1 MDHVPPVADKMVAV
15 ACNEIWGRCS
25 ICSGSPMESAPL
37 HSPPSSQLHSACVV
51 CHTHRAHK
59 GCFGG
64 LGGLGFDC
72 GMLISLKFQYQ
83 MSALGCLLGW
93 MGLISKLNGL
103 PSISCI
109 EMALVC
115 SNLPQRFSGHN
126 LAAHI
131 DVLTAQ
137 VQFVL
142 LQAPQSSVV
151 VAEESVFSTVWTLH
165 NIQMQEFVQRMSS
178 ALPQIVQQ
186 LFHVSSVLEPSR
198 HLPLRKEHFVNFQ
211 NLVANLL
218 SLVKISIGRGKQ
230 PGYTGLPWKAKNLGC
245 NLLQP
250 SQLAVTCSNYLSFH
264 VSIQVAETNLLLLW
278 LSHQL
283 GDHWSCTFCIR

>member
-1 MDHVPPVADKMVAV
+1 
-15 ACNEIWGRCS
+15 
-25 ICSGSPMESAPL
+25 
-37 HSPPSSQLHSACVV
+37 
-51 CHTHRAHK
+51 
-59 GCFGG
+59 
-64 LGGLGFDC
+64 
-72 GMLISLKFQYQ
+72 

-115 SNLPQRFSGHN
+115 SNLPQRFFGHN

-131 DVLTAQ
+131 DLLTAQ

-165 NIQMQEFVQRMSS
+165 NIQMQEFVQRMSA

-198 HLPLRKEHFVNFQ
+198 HLPLAKRTLRQLPESGSKLALLGENLNWTWKTTRLYRVTIKSKEF
-211 NLVANLL
+211 
-218 SLVKISIGRGKQ
+218 G
-230 PGYTGLPWKAKNLGC
+230 
-245 NLLQP
+245 LQP
-250 SQLAVTCSNYLSFH
+250 AAT
-264 VSIQVAETNLLLLW
+264 
-278 LSHQL
+278 
-283 GDHWSCTFCIR
+283 

>member
-1 MDHVPPVADKMVAV
+1 MRTVQDLFRIPNGK
-15 ACNEIWGRCS
+15 CS
-25 ICSGSPMESAPL
+25 IAFPTKLPAALRMCGMTGL
-37 HSPPSSQLHSACVV
+37 
-51 CHTHRAHK
+51 T
-59 GCFGG
+59 G

-72 GMLISLKFQYQ
+72 GMLRNILKIQYQ
-83 MSALGCLLGW
+83 MSALGCLFGW

-115 SNLPQRFSGHN
+115 SNLPQRFFGHN

-131 DVLTAQ
+131 DLLTAQ

-165 NIQMQEFVQRMSS
+165 NIQMQEFVQRMSA

-230 PGYTGLPWKAKNLGC
+230 PGCTGLPSKAKNLGC

-264 VSIQVAETNLLLLW
+264 VSIQVAETNFLLLW
-278 LSHQL
+278 LSHHL

>member
-1 MDHVPPVADKMVAV
+1 
-15 ACNEIWGRCS
+15 
-25 ICSGSPMESAPL
+25 
-37 HSPPSSQLHSACVV
+37 
-51 CHTHRAHK
+51 
-59 GCFGG
+59 
-64 LGGLGFDC
+64 
-72 GMLISLKFQYQ
+72 

-115 SNLPQRFSGHN
+115 SNLPQRFFGHN

-131 DVLTAQ
+131 DLLTAQ

-165 NIQMQEFVQRMSS
+165 NIQMQEFVQRMSA

-218 SLVKISIGRGKQ
+218 SLVKSQ
-230 PGYTGLPWKAKNLGC
+230 LDVENNQVVPGYHQKQRIWAATCC
-245 NLLQP
+245 NP
-250 SQLAVTCSNYLSFH
+250 AN
-264 VSIQVAETNLLLLW
+264 
-278 LSHQL
+278 
-283 GDHWSCTFCIR
+283 